1 MRGFTLT
8 CILTALFIFT
18 SSWLYAQTHN
28 YEIRFANH
36 VVGNV
41 NARAKQTGT
50 AKSISIQSDVDMKML
65 AKFHLDISCE
75 FENNLMTHSRVIKT
89 SARSN
94 GENKAI
100 TIQREGKN
108 YTIIQNGEKTMMN
121 NTEILHSVSELYFME
136 PHQITKIFSETLGAF
151 MPLKGLGNGL
161 YELNLP
167 EGKKNVYK
175 YEKGVLMQVEVS
187 QTFGKAYIVRVS

>member
-1 MRGFTLT
+1 MRCFTLT
-8 CILTALFIFT
+8 CILIALFVFT
-18 SSWLYAQTHN
+18 SSWSHAQVHN

-41 NARAKQTGT
+41 NAHSKQTGT
-50 AKSISIQSDVDMKML
+50 VKSISIQSDVDMKML
-65 AKFHLDISCE
+65 AKFHLDITCE

-89 SARSN
+89 TARNN
-94 GENKAI
+94 GESNAI
-100 TIQREGKN
+100 TIKREGKN
-108 YTIIQNGEKTMMN
+108 YTILQDGEKSVLN

-161 YELNLP
+161 YELDLP

-175 YEKGVLMQVEVS
+175 YEKGVLIQVEVS
-187 QTFGKAYIVRVS
+187 QTFGKAYIVRVT